1 MPKINFDEKTSK
13 STLKLNLKSQILEAA
28 DVVWRKGRG
37 PNSVVDVS

>member
-1 MPKINFDEKTSK
+1 MPKINFDEKTLK

-37 PNSVVDVS
+37 A